1 MNEDFLKEHN
11 RMHEMLDHAYMQK
24 RYWQMLTDIV
34 DLSEGRKTIPEIVNW
49 IHVTYDM
56 DRNAEL
62 VKLIT
67 DTLYESYCED
77 WDNT

>member
-1 MNEDFLKEHN
+1 MNKDL
-11 RMHEMLDHAYMQK
+11 EMYKHIYDQK
-24 RYWQMLTDIV
+24 RYWHMITDIV
-34 DLSEGRKTIPEIVNW
+34 DLSEGRKTIPEIVEW
-49 IHVTYDM
+49 VHVTYDVKR
-56 DRNAEL
+56 DAEL